1 MQMRHKTALTSEQY
15 VNQEAW
21 AEARLDVCPAH
32 GSAAGCGFRRL
43 GTYHRTTPEG
53 MEVTRYYCAQAQK
66 TFSLLPDCLAAQL
79 PGDLD
84 EVARVVQTVEAARSV
99 EAAAEAL
106 RPDIEL
112 ASAVRWVRRRLRP
125 VRAVLLALVTL
136 VPDLMG
142 QCAPT
147 LSAVKGQ
154 VGHPVLRNVREQADK
169 HLGVLSAPVGFGP
182 RPRRGRRRRT
192 ASEHEMGPDPYEPKG

>member
-1 MQMRHKTALTSEQY
+1 MQMRHKTALTSEEY

-21 AEARLDVCPAH
+21 EEARLDVCPVH
-32 GSAAGCGFRRL
+32 GAVAGCGFRRL

-53 MEVTRYYCAQAQK
+53 MEVMRYYCPAGRK

-84 EVARVVQTVEAARSV
+84 EVTRVVEAVEAAPSV

-112 ASAVRWVRRRLRP
+112 ASAIRWVRRRLTP

-136 VPDLMG
+136 MPDLMG

-147 LSAVKGQ
+147 LSAVQGQ
-154 VGHPVLRNVREQADK
+154 VGQPVLRQVREQAEK
-169 HLGVLSAPVGFGP
+169 SLGVLAAPVGFGP
-182 RPRRGRRRRT
+182 RPRRGRRPRT
-192 ASEHEMGPDPYEPKG
+192 ASEHEMGPDTPKTKG